1 MRLRNFL
8 FALIIMLLS
17 VQIIYAESGF
27 IPWDADVN
35 IADENIPLSRIKQEA
50 KARPEKAVKHR
61 HRKSR
66 TVYNGPQGGAY
77 FLIRFFQV
85 VISPQ
90 DGPHCRFSPTCSAYG
105 RQAVERFGSL
115 LGPMLAGDRLIRCNP
130 FSPPGA
136 DPVPEKLL
144 SR

>member
-1 MRLRNFL
+1 MKIRYVLYTFT
-8 FALIIMLLS
+8 LIAMS
-17 VQIIYAESGF
+17 VQTINAGTPF
-27 IPWDADVN
+27 IPWDADVS
-35 IADENIPLSRIKQEA
+35 IADENIPVAIIRNIKTDIPA
-50 KARPEKAVKHR
+50 R
-61 HRKSR
+61 HRSR
-66 TVYNGPQGGAY
+66 ETQTVYNGPQGGAY

-105 RQAVERFGSL
+105 RHAVERFGSL